1 VRGLS
6 RIGRKPI
13 SLPDGVTVTEESGT
27 IRVKGPKG
35 ELSMDLVPGVKV
47 DVNGQVLSVTRTRE
61 DKKTRAFH
69 GMTRAL
75 VNNLVV
81 GVSQGFEKKLEIV
94 GVGWRAQMQGKT
106 LVLNLGYSNPVQYEP
121 PEGVEIT
128 VEGPTKISIKGID
141 KQAVGQA
148 AAVIRGFRP
157 PEPYKGKGIRY
168 ADEYVIRKAGKAG
181 A

>member
-1 VRGLS
+1 LS